1 MKNEK
6 QELTDTVSN
15 SATVGGYAETGNLQ
29 RIVKF
34 SKAFD
39 KRNPEPSKNYGVGGV
54 NCWMILKGEKGA
66 VQFAFTTGIYLP
78 HVLDEW
84 EAKGYANKPMGMDVG
99 YHSPTPMYEGQ
110 TQMDN
115 CDLSPE
121 GKCYYDGSG
130 LRGEDWFKIFME
142 EGDEAIWKLLEE
154 DYKER
159 FSA

>member
-1 MKNEK
+1 MEETKTAEQN
-6 QELTDTVSN
+6 SN
-15 SATVGGYAETGNLQ
+15 SERVASYAETGNLQ

-34 SKAFD
+34 SKAYD

-54 NCWMILKGEKGA
+54 NCWMILKGDKGA
-66 VQFAFTTGIYLP
+66 VQFAFSTGIYLP

-84 EAKGYANKPMGMDVG
+84 EAKHYNPKPMGFDVG
-99 YHSPTPMYEGQ
+99 YHSPAPMYEGQ
-110 TQMDN
+110 SEMDN
-115 CDLSPE
+115 CDLLPN

-130 LRGEDWFKIFME
+130 LRGEEWFRIFME
-142 EGDEAIWKLLEE
+142 EGDEVIWKLLEE